1 MRVLH
6 SATRVLAAV
15 ALAALAAGC
24 SKDSNGPDD
33 SPFDPAG
40 TSSDLTAV
48 SSAFDSPA
56 LLSFDAAS
64 DDIELTAG
72 GSAAL
77 ALQARPTAALATG
90 GKASAMRYAGALAK
104 ALTRGSR
111 PSLAVAAAAIPPDL
125 LGTTFVYDVNV
136 QHYAASDLTGA
147 PSNGIRF
154 LLYAVNPVTGVP
166 TEPLTEVGYVDVVT
180 TQTSTSAS
188 VSIVVVSDNKTYLDY
203 SAKVTANSASS
214 GTVGVSGYVTNG
226 HDRVNFDLDN
236 HITFG
241 DSTMDL
247 DLDYVLTVPTR
258 GGFRID
264 LEASAT
270 TSDVTDNTTITLDLT
285 AQGQHGTVRITG
297 GETNG
302 TGTFQV
308 KVNGALFATIDVTA
322 GSQPVVTG
330 KDGQSLT
337 ADEQA
342 ALEDVF
348 DMFGGGL
355 AFFVG
360 LGPVPGF

>member
-6 SATRVLAAV
+6 SATRVLTLA
-15 ALAALAAGC
+15 ALAALAVGC
-24 SKDSNGPDD
+24 SKDSNGPED

-40 TSSDLTAV
+40 TSSDLSAV
-48 SSAFDSPA
+48 NSSFDSPA

-64 DDIELTAG
+64 DEISLTTG
-72 GSAAL
+72 GAAAL

-104 ALTRGSR
+104 ALSRGPH

-125 LGTTFVYDVNV
+125 LGTTFVYDVSV

-147 PSNGIRF
+147 PANGVRF

-180 TQTSTSAS
+180 IQTSSSAS
-188 VSIVVVSDNKTYLDY
+188 VNIVVVSDNKTYLDY
-203 SAKVTANSASS
+203 SAKITANSSTS
-214 GTVGVSGYVTNG
+214 GTIGVSGYVTNG
-226 HDRVNFDLDN
+226 QDRVNFDLDN
-236 HITFG
+236 HVTFG
-241 DSTMDL
+241 DNTMDL
-247 DLDYVLTVPTR
+247 TLDYVLTVPTR

-264 LEASAT
+264 LEADAT
-270 TSDVTDNTTITLDLT
+270 TSDVTNNTTVNLDLT

-297 GETNG
+297 SETNG

-322 GSQPVVTG
+322 GSQATVTG

-348 DMFGGGL
+348 SMFGGGL

-360 LGPVPGF
+360 LGPIPAF

>member
-6 SATRVLAAV
+6 SATRVLAATI
-15 ALAALAAGC
+15 LAALAVGC
-24 SKDSNGPDD
+24 GKDSNAPDA
-33 SPFDPAG
+33 PFDPAG
-40 TSSDLTAV
+40 TSSDLSAV
-48 SSAFDSPA
+48 SASFDSPA

-64 DDIELTAG
+64 DEIALTTG

-77 ALQARPTAALATG
+77 ALQVRPTAALAG
-90 GKASAMRYAGALAK
+90 GKASALRYAGALAK
-104 ALTRGSR
+104 TLTRGPR

-125 LGTTFVYDVNV
+125 LGTTFVYDLDL

-166 TEPLTEVGYVDVVT
+166 TDPLTEVGYVDVVT
-180 TQTSTSAS
+180 AQTSTSAS
-188 VSIVVVSDNKTYLDY
+188 VNIVVVSDNVTYLDY

-214 GTVGVSGYVTNG
+214 GTVDVSGYVTNG

-241 DSTMDL
+241 DSSMDL
-247 DLDYVLTVPTR
+247 TLDYALTVPTR

-264 LEASAT
+264 LEASVT
-270 TSDVTDNTTITLDLT
+270 QSDVTDNTTVTLDLR
-285 AQGQHGTVRITG
+285 AQGQHGTVQITG
-297 GETNG
+297 SETNE

-308 KVNGALFATIDVTA
+308 KVNGDLFATIEVTA
-322 GSQPVVTG
+322 GGQPVVTG
-330 KDGQSLT
+330 KDGQALT

-348 DMFGGGL
+348 HLLGGGL

-360 LGPVPGF
+360 LGPVPL